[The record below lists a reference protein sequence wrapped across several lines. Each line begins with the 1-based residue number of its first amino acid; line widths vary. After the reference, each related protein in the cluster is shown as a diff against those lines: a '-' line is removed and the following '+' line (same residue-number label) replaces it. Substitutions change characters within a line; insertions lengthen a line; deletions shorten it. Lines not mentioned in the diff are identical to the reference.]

1 MMTSYKIE
9 RKIISGLPKKV
20 LNAKNFIIAHE
31 VANDNSKIDNE
42 VSYMSRNWQNAFV
55 THFVGGG
62 GRVVQIAETGVVSWG
77 AGSKA
82 NGYAF
87 AQVELCRTKD
97 KATFLKDY
105 AVYCQ
110 LLADLAKKAGIPVT
124 LDSGSKS
131 SDKGIKSHDWV
142 TKKLGGT
149 THSDPYGY
157 LAKWGISKAQFSK
170 DLSSAAKNGTISKPS
185 KPASKPSSSTSTKN
199 LGLVDYMVS
208 KKMDS
213 SFSNRAKLAAKYGIK
228 GYKGTASQNITL
240 LAKLK
245 GSSTKTPSKPAT
257 GNNYRG
263 KKLVSKVNGL
273 RFYNKPSWSDKDVVG
288 TVTKGI
294 GFPTIVS
301 KVKVGTAYQYKVKN
315 SKGATYYITAS
326 DKYVQLKNK

>member
-9 RKIISGLPKKV
+9 RKIISGLPKKA
-20 LNAKNFIIAHE
+20 LNAKSFVVAHE
-31 VANDNSKIDNE
+31 TANDNATIDNE
-42 VSYMSRNWQNAFV
+42 ASYMSRNWQNAFV

-62 GRVVQIAETGVVSWG
+62 GRVIQVAETGFVSWG

-87 AQVELCRTKD
+87 AQIELCRTKD

-105 AVYCQ
+105 VVYCQ
-110 LLADLAKKAGIPVT
+110 LLVDLAKKADIPVT

-157 LAKWGISKAQFSK
+157 LAKWGISKAQFAK
-170 DLSSAAKNGTISKPS
+170 DLSSAAKNGTISKPA
-185 KPASKPSSSTSTKN
+185 KPASKPSSPSKN

-245 GSSTKTPSKPAT
+245 GSSAKTPSKPAT
-257 GNNYRG
+257 NNTYKN
-263 KKLVSKVNGL
+263 KKLASKVNGL

-288 TVTKGI
+288 TVNKGI

>member
-1 MMTSYKIE
+1 MTSYKIE

-157 LAKWGISKAQFSK
+157 LAKWGISKAQFAK
-170 DLSSAAKNGTISKPS
+170 DLSSAAKNGTVNKPS
-185 KPASKPSSSTSTKN
+185 KPASKPSSPSKN

-240 LAKLK
+240 LATLK
-245 GSSTKTPSKPAT
+245 GSSTKAPSKPAT
-257 GNNYRG
+257 NNTYKN
-263 KKLVSKVNGL
+263 KKLASKVNGL

-288 TVTKGI
+288 TVNKGI

>member
-1 MMTSYKIE
+1 MTSYKIE

-62 GRVVQIAETGVVSWG
+62 GRVIQIAETGFVSWG
-77 AGSKA
+77 AGSRA

-87 AQVELCRTKD
+87 AQIELCRTKD

-105 AVYCQ
+105 VVYCQ
-110 LLADLAKKAGIPVT
+110 LLVDLAKKAGIPVT
-124 LDSGSKS
+124 LDSGSKN

-142 TKKLGGT
+142 TEKLGGT

-157 LAKWGISKAQFSK
+157 LTKWGISKAQFAK

-185 KPASKPSSSTSTKN
+185 KPASKPSSSSKN

-257 GNNYRG
+257 NNTYKN
-263 KKLVSKVNGL
+263 KKLASKVNGL

-294 GFPTIVS
+294 GFPTVVS

-326 DKYVQLKNK
+326 DKYVQLRNK

>member
-1 MMTSYKIE
+1 MTSYKIE

-157 LAKWGISKAQFSK
+157 LAKWGISKAQFAK
-170 DLSSAAKNGTISKPS
+170 DLSSAAKNGTISKPA
-185 KPASKPSSSTSTKN
+185 KPASKLSSPSKN

-245 GSSTKTPSKPAT
+245 GSSAKTPSKPAT
-257 GNNYRG
+257 NNTYKN

-294 GFPTIVS
+294 GFPTVVT

>member
-1 MMTSYKIE
+1 MTSYKIE
-9 RKIISGLPKKV
+9 RKIISGLPKKA
-20 LNAKNFIIAHE
+20 LNAKSFVVAHE
-31 VANDNSKIDNE
+31 TANDNATIDNE
-42 VSYMSRNWQNAFV
+42 ASYMSRNWQNAFV

-62 GRVVQIAETGVVSWG
+62 GRVIQVAETGFVSWG

-110 LLADLAKKAGIPVT
+110 LLVDLAKKAGIPTT
-124 LDSGSKS
+124 LDSGSKN

-149 THSDPYGY
+149 THGDPYGY
-157 LAKWGISKAQFSK
+157 LAKWGISKAQFVK
-170 DLSSAAKNGTISKPS
+170 DLSSAAKSGTVS
-185 KPASKPSSSTSTKN
+185 KPAAKPSSPSKN

-228 GYKGTASQNITL
+228 GYKGTAAQNITL

-257 GNNYRG
+257 SNTYKN
-263 KKLVSKVNGL
+263 KKLASKVNRL

-288 TVTKGI
+288 TVMKGI

>member
-157 LAKWGISKAQFSK
+157 LAKWGISKAQFAK
-170 DLSSAAKNGTISKPS
+170 DLSSAAKNGTISKPA
-185 KPASKPSSSTSTKN
+185 KPASKLSSPSKN

-245 GSSTKTPSKPAT
+245 GSSAKTPSKPAT
-257 GNNYRG
+257 NNTYKN

-294 GFPTIVS
+294 GFPTVVT

>member
-1 MMTSYKIE
+1 MTSYKIE
-9 RKIISGLPKKV
+9 RKIIAGLPKKK
-20 LNAKNFIIAHE
+20 LNAKNFVVSHE
-31 VANDNSKIDNE
+31 TANDNATIDNE
-42 VSYMSRNWQNAFV
+42 ASYMSRNWQNAFV

-62 GRVVQIAETGVVSWG
+62 GRVIQVAETGFVSWG

-87 AQVELCRTKD
+87 AQIELCRTKD

-105 AVYCQ
+105 VVYCQ
-110 LLADLAKKAGIPVT
+110 LLVDLAKKADIPVT

-157 LAKWGISKAQFSK
+157 LAKWGISKAQFAK
-170 DLSSAAKNGTISKPS
+170 DLSSAAKNGTISKPA
-185 KPASKPSSSTSTKN
+185 KPASKPSSPSKN

-228 GYKGTASQNITL
+228 GYKGTASQNTTL

-245 GSSTKTPSKPAT
+245 AGKPNAPASKNTYYTENPGKIKTLVQCDLYNSVDFTASHKT
-257 GNNYRG
+257 G
-263 KKLVSKVNGL
+263 
-273 RFYNKPSWSDKDVVG
+273 G
-288 TVTKGI
+288 TYPLGTIFTIAGMAKTKG
-294 GFPTIVS
+294 GTPRLKTKSGYFLTAN
-301 KVKVGTAYQYKVKN
+301 KKFVKK
-315 SKGATYYITAS
+315 I
-326 DKYVQLKNK
+326 

>member
-1 MMTSYKIE
+1 MTSYKIE
-9 RKIISGLPKKV
+9 RKIIAGLPKKK
-20 LNAKNFIIAHE
+20 LNAKNFVVSHE
-31 VANDNSKIDNE
+31 TANDNATIDNE
-42 VSYMSRNWQNAFV
+42 ASYMSRNWQNAFV

-62 GRVVQIAETGVVSWG
+62 GRVIQVAETGFVSWG
-77 AGSKA
+77 AGPKA

-131 SDKGIKSHDWV
+131 SDKGIKSHAWI
-142 TKKLGGT
+142 TKNLGGT
-149 THSDPYGY
+149 THSDPYAY
-157 LAKWGISKAQFSK
+157 LAKWGISKAQFAK
-170 DLSSAAKNGTISKPS
+170 DLSSAAKSGTVS
-185 KPASKPSSSTSTKN
+185 KPAKPAVKPSSPAKN

-245 GSSTKTPSKPAT
+245 GSSTKTPAKPST
-257 GNNYRG
+257 SNTYKN
-263 KKLVSKVNGL
+263 KKLASKVNGL

>member
-1 MMTSYKIE
+1 MTSYKIE

-157 LAKWGISKAQFSK
+157 LAKWGISKAQFAK